1 MAQREITTVQALGI
15 LADRIQKRKEVLRG
29 LRMEAYGVAISEL
42 DIVRTQ
48 ILRAQDYFKSVAA
61 QSQKGKRVGR

>member
-1 MAQREITTVQALGI
+1 MAKQDITPVQALGI

-29 LRMEAYGVAISEL
+29 VRLEAYNVAISEL

-48 ILRAQDYFKSVAA
+48 ILRAREYFKNRAPSK
-61 QSQKGKRVGR
+61 Q